1 VAEDKSDTALV
12 DRDTELVKEGVPA
25 IRVTPVKKEARLDG
39 TVLVD

>member
-1 VAEDKSDTALV
+1 VVEDKTNTALV
-12 DRDTELVKEGVPA
+12 NSNIELVKEGVLA